1 MSACKDV
8 EVDLWRVVD
17 AEHPLGGRWVPGS
30 LTKHITFPAGDI
42 DSGCSQLCFS
52 FSITT
57 TAEDFS
63 KVACK
68 WKVSDCLL
76 VGELVVLGELDNFV
90 GGKNIAGLGLE
101 DKCISR
107 ATSRCVDLCIPSES

>member
-1 MSACKDV
+1 M
-8 EVDLWRVVD
+8 ELEGD
-17 AEHPLGGRWVPGS
+17 ANDS
-30 LTKHITFPAGDI
+30 FINITKNNAPRTMPP
-42 DSGCSQLCFS
+42 SPPPPR
-52 FSITT
+52 T
-57 TAEDFS
+57 FS

-107 ATSRCVDLCIPSES
+107 ATSRCESFAYLRSHSLIGPPPISQNKPG